1 MDLAS
6 NGYFLENTALY
17 ASPHFLH
24 EKSVILRS
32 LFLKFARGLDI
43 VSYRYNKDSV
53 MQRFRLLFKLLL
65 IVGIIILLLLPQ
77 AMLMGVIGERVGW
90 RTTAYDSIGQ
100 SWPGGQT
107 LAGPVVVVPY
117 SYEQVVTET
126 VKDAQD
132 KEKKFTK
139 LVKTQEYFY
148 LIPKQL
154 AVDSQLTSSIRYR
167 GIYQVPIYSNQ
178 IKVKGQFET
187 QALVDFFASFKNKKV
202 QFEQAFLTVLV
213 NDQRGIA
220 STPTLNWQN
229 TKLAF
234 KPSANLN
241 NAAGM
246 HVNLPE
252 LNKVANA
259 SLPFDF
265 DLELRGMAS
274 MAFAL
279 LSENSNLTMQSNWS
293 HPKFTGELLP
303 ETREINDKGFKAVWH
318 TSAFSYNVQNSINA
332 AQSGQHAELLN
343 HAVGVEL
350 LQPVDVYQQSE
361 RSVKYAFLF
370 IVLTFTVLI
379 LFELIKK
386 LRIHPIQYTFVGLA
400 LIVFYLLLISLSE
413 HLDFKTA
420 YLIATLASTGLL
432 TLYFSAI
439 LKNRRL
445 GLLLGGGLSVLY
457 GLLYMILQTEDNA
470 LLMGSLLIFAI
481 LAGLM
486 LATRHLD
493 WYDLTNNHLSPK
505 SETPPSNT
513 P

>member
-1 MDLAS
+1 
-6 NGYFLENTALY
+6 
-17 ASPHFLH
+17 
-24 EKSVILRS
+24 
-32 LFLKFARGLDI
+32 
-43 VSYRYNKDSV
+43 

-77 AMLMGVIGERVGW
+77 AMLMGLIGERVGW
-90 RTTAYDSIGQ
+90 RTTAYESIGQ

-107 LAGPVVVVPY
+107 LAGPLIVLPY
-117 SYEQVVTET
+117 SYDQTVVET

-132 KEKKFTK
+132 KEKKVTK

-154 AVDSQLTSSIRYR
+154 DVNSQLASSIRYR

-178 IKVKGQFET
+178 LSVKGHFET
-187 QALVDFFASFKNKKV
+187 QALVDFFAGFKNKKV
-202 QFEQAFLTVLV
+202 QFEQPFLSVLV

-220 STPTLNWQN
+220 STPSLTWQT

-234 KPSANLN
+234 KPSANLG

-252 LNKVANA
+252 LNRTANE
-259 SLPFDF
+259 SLPFEF
-265 DLELRGMAS
+265 NLELRGMAN

-279 LSENSNLTMQSNWS
+279 LSENSNLTLQSNWL

-303 ETREINDKGFKAVWH
+303 ETREITDKGFKAVWR

-332 AQSGQHAELLN
+332 AQGGQYAELLN
-343 HAVGVEL
+343 HAVGFEL

-361 RSVKYAFLF
+361 RSIKYAFLF

-386 LRIHPIQYTFVGLA
+386 LRIHPVQYTFVGLA

-413 HLDFKTA
+413 HLDFTTA

-439 LKNRRL
+439 LKSRRL
-445 GLLLGGGLSVLY
+445 GLLLGGGLLVLY

-470 LLMGSLLIFAI
+470 LLMGSILIFAI

-493 WYDLTNNHLSPK
+493 WYDLTNSHLLTK
-505 SETPPSNT
+505 ADIPPTTSL
-513 P
+513 

>member
-1 MDLAS
+1 
-6 NGYFLENTALY
+6 
-17 ASPHFLH
+17 
-24 EKSVILRS
+24 
-32 LFLKFARGLDI
+32 
-43 VSYRYNKDSV
+43 

-77 AMLMGVIGERVGW
+77 AMLMGLIGERVGW
-90 RTTAYDSIGQ
+90 RTTAYESIGQ

-107 LAGPVVVVPY
+107 LAGPIMVLPY
-117 SYEQVVTET
+117 SYDQTVTET

-132 KEKKFTK
+132 KEKKVTK
-139 LVKTQEYFY
+139 TVKTQEYFY

-154 AVDSQLTSSIRYR
+154 EVNSQLTSSIRYR
-167 GIYQVPIYSNQ
+167 GIYEVPIYSNQ

-187 QALVDFFASFKNKKV
+187 QALVNFFASLKNKKV
-202 QFEQAFLTVLV
+202 QFDQAFLSVLV

-220 STPTLNWQN
+220 STPILNWQAN
-229 TKLAF
+229 KLAF

-246 HVNLPE
+246 YVNLPD
-252 LNKVANA
+252 LNKTTNEV
-259 SLPFDF
+259 LPFEF

-279 LSENSNLTMQSNWS
+279 LSENSNLTMQSNWL

-303 ETREINDKGFKAVWH
+303 ETREISDKGFKAVWH
-318 TSAFSYNVQNSINA
+318 TSAFSYNVQNSITA
-332 AQSGQHAELLN
+332 AQSGQQAELLN

-361 RSVKYAFLF
+361 RSIKYAFLF

-386 LRIHPIQYTFVGLA
+386 LRIHPVQYTFVGLV

-413 HLDFKTA
+413 HFDFSTA
-420 YLIATLASTGLL
+420 YAIATVASTGLL

-439 LKNRRL
+439 LKNRKL
-445 GLLLGGGLSVLY
+445 GLLLGGGLLLLY

-493 WYDLTNNHLSPK
+493 WYDLTHAHLLAKPENSPK
-505 SETPPSNT
+505 NT